1 MASDPLI
8 PPPPGTGVV
17 KETRTT
23 LEPAMY
29 EKLYG
34 LVAMG
39 NYLDVACSAAGVSE
53 NTYIRWM
60 RAGRES
66 LEWLES
72 QGIEPSDVMAR
83 FDGDV
88 ARNLLQPPDGWQD
101 RQWRAAVFVIGMT
114 KANAEAE
121 AYAVGIVRKH
131 MPDQWTAA
139 MTFLERKAPKRWRR
153 RDIHEHVEVAGG
165 NESKDVLDN
174 PAAVKLMHEALER
187 AAITV
192 EAEELE

>member
-1 MASDPLI
+1 MGSDPLI

-39 NYLDVACSAAGVSE
+39 NYLDVACAAAGVSE

-66 LEWLES
+66 LEWIES
-72 QGIEPSDVMAR
+72 QGVEPSDVMAR

-88 ARNLLQPPDGWQD
+88 ARNLTQPPEGWRD
-101 RQWRAAVFVIGMT
+101 LSWRSAVFVI
-114 KANAEAE
+114 
-121 AYAVGIVRKH
+121 
-131 MPDQWTAA
+131 
-139 MTFLERKAPKRWRR
+139 
-153 RDIHEHVEVAGG
+153 
-165 NESKDVLDN
+165 
-174 PAAVKLMHEALER
+174 
-187 AAITV
+187 
-192 EAEELE
+192 